1 MPVNDDYM
9 VQLIAEQDKRGVM
22 SAVRL
27 YKGTH
32 PVVGYLRQATLVV
45 GQDDQRRSVP
55 VYYVRIATQQ
65 LNETDT
71 HDIEF
76 GPLVCEQIESAMI
89 HGDAA
94 LQPEQMKCTFAT
106 DNDRDSA
113 YGIAGF
119 LLQLVQAAVPPM
131 TQQGVIDKPT
141 ATQFFNA
148 SQLLLV
154 DLMKQAKPVQFA
166 LDFRGTCNVTDVT
179 QVNQPPRR
187 RGDGDDIIH

>member
-89 HGDAA
+89 HGDDA
-94 LQPEQMKCTFAT
+94 LQVQQMKCAFAT
-106 DNDRDSA
+106 DADRESA
-113 YGIAGF
+113 YTLCGW
-119 LLQLVQAAVPPM
+119 LLGVI
-131 TQQGVIDKPT
+131 QQGLPYMIDQGVVNAEANVKP
-141 ATQFFNA
+141 FNMA
-148 SQLLLV
+148 QLFLV
-154 DLMKQAKPVQFA
+154 DIMKQAKPIQFSM
-166 LDFRGTCNVTDVT
+166 DFSGRANVISFGGVPDAIRG
-179 QVNQPPRR
+179 
-187 RGDGDDIIH
+187 GDGSGG